1 MKHNFKLTKHLLKT
15 NLLYFFILVV
25 VNTVFINF
33 FNLESNVFYFI
44 NSFVIISLFIFYRM
58 NIVSL
63 IRQWWLDIK
72 KETMYY
78 NYPLNILFVF
88 LIFVLILVTNIVII
102 DRVNKEALNAIFVF
116 SFFTKSV
123 VLFLPSIL
131 MFVYM
136 VLIVPAFTVPSYEI
150 NRRKKNDF
158 LVYLLL
164 ILILFV
170 LGINTIVNV
179 VDSYSSLYKNKY
191 AAVKLPVQ
199 YSSKYLKYKDFTENN
214 EAKLKRDKVQ
224 TPFLYTSSGFTF
236 RKYSDAEEFCN
247 SIGAKVPNHLEMYN
261 ILFHQFNL
269 FGEKYYWTSDKA
281 GRNNVVLHYKDM
293 SYEVMKSPSD
303 IKPVVYCM
311 ADLPPEEKIV
321 YQRYFYKTEPVET
334 ETATVNSNVKY
345 FDAEEI
351 TADIDEYAS
360 NETDGYNSETWD
372 EFSYDGFKSEM
383 EKRYYSETE
392 IKKNVSKYVK
402 FNVMHVTGQYMEELL
417 SQGYVYDLMETVNP
431 YYEESSKTF
440 GNGYSGNS
448 TTDRRSKEINLCYF
462 PFTNYT
468 DMSLQDEMF
477 IWQQSF
483 CSPEFEVIN
492 ETPEL
497 KSRYEK
503 NSYCN
508 LNGGRLPNIPELT
521 AILKTFGLNYVGVK
535 FWTNNEILNIGTGV
549 KEPVAISYA
558 DDKIMNAEV
567 VHNPN
572 ERAYSFCI
580 KKSDRKHRII
590 ANFKSKFAGEN
601 GKSYA
606 TKICPDCLY
615 YEMPDVILKK
625 Y

>member
-1 MKHNFKLTKHLLKT
+1 MKHNFKLTKYLLRT
-15 NLLYFFILVV
+15 NLLYFFILIF
-25 VNTVFINF
+25 VNSCFINF
-33 FNLESNVFYFI
+33 LNLKSNVFYFI
-44 NSFVIISLFIFYRM
+44 NAFVVIFLSVFYRM
-58 NIVSL
+58 KIISL
-63 IRQWWLDIK
+63 IRQRWLDIK
-72 KETMYY
+72 KEIMYY
-78 NYPLNILFVF
+78 NYPLNIIFVI
-88 LIFVLILVTNIVII
+88 LIFVLILVANIVII
-102 DRVNKEALNAIFVF
+102 GKINQEALDVVFIFT
-116 SFFTKSV
+116 FFVKSV

-136 VLIVPAFTVPSYEI
+136 LLIVPAFTIPSYEI
-150 NRRKKNDF
+150 NRYKKNDF

-164 ILILFV
+164 LLILFV
-170 LGINTIVNV
+170 LGINTLINV
-179 VDSYSSLYKNKY
+179 VDSYSSLYKDKY

-199 YSSKYLKYKDFTENN
+199 YSSKYLEYKDFTENN
-214 EAKLKRDKVQ
+214 EAMLKRDKVQ

-293 SYEVMKSPSD
+293 SYEVMKNPGN
-303 IKPVVYCM
+303 IMPVVYCM

-321 YQRYFYKTEPVET
+321 YQRHFYKMEQIEAEPVK
-334 ETATVNSNVKY
+334 VNSNVKY
-345 FDAEEI
+345 FDEEEI
-351 TADIDEYAS
+351 NSDIYDIS
-360 NETDGYNSETWD
+360 NYGVRDYGSENYD
-372 EFSYDGFKSEM
+372 EFAYDGFKAEM
-383 EKRYYSETE
+383 ERRYYEEAE

-402 FNVMHVTGQYMEELL
+402 FNVMHVNRQYMEELL
-417 SQGYVYDLMETVNP
+417 SKGYVYDLMQTVNP
-431 YYEESSKTF
+431 YYEETSRTF
-440 GNGYSGNS
+440 ENGYSGNS
-448 TTDRRSKEINLCYF
+448 TTSEKNKQINLCYF
-462 PFTNYT
+462 PFTNYPR
-468 DMSLQDEMF
+468 MSLQEEMF

-483 CSPEFEVIN
+483 CSPEFEVIS

-535 FWTNNEILNIGTGV
+535 FWTNNEIINTATGIR
-549 KEPVAISYA
+549 EPVAISYA
-558 DDKIMNAEV
+558 DDKIMNAEII
-567 VHNPN
+567 HNPN
-572 ERAYSFCI
+572 EQAYTFCI
-580 KKSDRKHRII
+580 RKSDKKQRII
-590 ANFKSKFAGEN
+590 SNFKSKFSGEN

-615 YEMPDVILKK
+615 YEMPDVVLKQ